1 MSASGVARIGQHSE
15 FTPLGEWMRERS
27 LFSTLTRIKYFK
39 HYPVFKVRSPLS
51 LSPGPACC
59 AQCLAA
65 HAASS
70 TQTHSRPIT
79 LRPPPPP
86 APQSFSIWR
95 KSVRAKLFA
104 QVRAR
109 IERRLFLAKPT
120 FCPSLLE
127 LAGFVAELGEVKLLA
142 GVPGHLYTLD
152 EFADLQNQHRH
163 LKAVPALE
171 RAVERAQAVLERV
184 CKEVSRQA
192 KLYKESVRD
201 EAELNDTIGV
211 NLYAQTSAERARSMV
226 AIKEE
231 KVERAR
237 TYRRVAEE
245 LSMLG
250 AFVRLADY
258 MVCEAL
264 FAKAVSTAEETLQLL
279 EAPRAAAETT
289 SAAAAKGA
297 FATAL
302 MFGDGGTTEFAPTEE
317 DFQAL
322 LSQVVLEGALTC
334 IQGVPR
340 LLLMRAFSQFFDG
353 KVTGLNPSTIIRSE
367 PHYAELRSSIES
379 LVRSDFSE
387 ARLYAQTFMDYY
399 KIYTYGKEWDGEAY
413 ARNDSK
419 RGVKAFKQDL
429 VQQRE
434 WKAEL
439 DRMKISNACGVLQVD
454 SKGMRNSLVPVTQR
468 AIDVIRQQLM
478 SATREETAA
487 ALAALRA
494 RLAELSDKPSS
505 LKDYVAFAKTHA
517 AQAADK
523 KEVQALVAG
532 VEEMF
537 EILTS
542 NEVKIQTP
550 DLVRL
555 DDLREASALFSET
568 LEGGR
573 ALLDGHRAGMMQDL
587 DSSVAALNE
596 ECIALLGSLH
606 GGGFAEP
613 ESSSKEMVQQLSG
626 LMESVAGLRGR
637 SQEYSDYF
645 ALFSR
650 PPDEFANLQLVEKE
664 LSARDAVWRT
674 LHEFELSVEGWMQGP
689 VASLSLAAIQAEVD
703 RVGQEAFRL
712 GRANKDDR
720 VVPRLRDLV
729 EGFKL
734 NMPLVEELGN
744 SALRT
749 RHWQSIFTLLGA
761 EYVVGQPFSIS
772 DLQVASIGKHLE
784 AVSRIGTAAAKEA
797 SLEKALEKME
807 ADWQGLEFRVTP
819 YKDTG
824 ACVRWE
830 QWVFCAG
837 P

>member
-1 MSASGVARIGQHSE
+1 MSASGVVRIQNGEHSE

-27 LFSTLTRIKYFK
+27 LFSTLTRIKFFK
-39 HYPVFKVRSPLS
+39 HYLVYK
-51 LSPGPACC
+51 
-59 AQCLAA
+59 
-65 HAASS
+65 
-70 TQTHSRPIT
+70 
-79 LRPPPPP
+79 
-86 APQSFSIWR
+86 SFSIWR

-142 GVPGHLYTLD
+142 GVTGHLYTLE
-152 EFADLQNQHRH
+152 EFADLQHQHRQM
-163 LKAVPALE
+163 KAVPALE

-231 KVERAR
+231 KMERAR

-264 FAKAVSTAEETLQLL
+264 FSKAVSTAEEAYQLL
-279 EAPRAAAETT
+279 QAPRAAAATI

-302 MFGDGGTTEFAPTEE
+302 MFGDSGTTVFTPTEE
-317 DFQAL
+317 DFL
-322 LSQVVLEGALTC
+322 NLMNHVVLEGALTC
-334 IQGVPR
+334 VQGVPR

-353 KVTGLNPSTIIRSE
+353 KVTGLNPSAIIRNE
-367 PHYAELRSSIES
+367 PHYVDLRSMIES
-379 LVRSDFSE
+379 LIRNDFAE
-387 ARLYAQTFMDYY
+387 ARQYAQTFMEYY
-399 KIYTYGKEWDGEAY
+399 KIYTYGKEWDGDAY
-413 ARNDSK
+413 ARNK
-419 RGVKAFKQDL
+419 RGIKAYKQDL
-429 VQQRE
+429 IQQRE
-434 WKAEL
+434 WRFEL
-439 DRMKISNACGVLQVD
+439 DRMKLGNALGVLQID
-454 SKGMRNSLVPVTQR
+454 SKGLKNSLLPVTQK
-468 AIDVIRQQLM
+468 ALEVIRQQLL
-478 SATREETAA
+478 SATREETTT
-487 ALAALRA
+487 ALASLKA

-517 AQAADK
+517 AQAAAK
-523 KEVQALVAG
+523 KEVQIMVAA
-532 VEEMF
+532 VEEMYD
-537 EILTS
+537 ILT
-542 NEVKIQTP
+542 NHEVKIQTP
-550 DLVRL
+550 DLVKL
-555 DDLREASALFSET
+555 DDLREAFAQFSDT
-568 LEGGR
+568 LESGKT
-573 ALLDGHRAGMMQDL
+573 LLDEHRAGMMQDL
-587 DSSVAALNE
+587 DKSVADLNE

-606 GGGFAEP
+606 GGGFSEP
-613 ESSSKEMVQQLSG
+613 ESSSQDMVQQLSA
-626 LMESVAGLRGR
+626 LMESVGAIRAR
-637 SQEYSDYF
+637 SQEYREYF

-664 LSARDAVWRT
+664 LSARDAIWRT
-674 LHEFELSVEGWMQGP
+674 LHEFELSVESWMQGP
-689 VASLSLAAIQAEVD
+689 VANLSLAAIQAEVD
-703 RVGQEAFRL
+703 RVGQEAFKL
-712 GRANKDDR
+712 ARANKDDR
-720 VVPRLRDLV
+720 VVFRLKDLL

-734 NMPLVEELGN
+734 NMPLVEELAN

-761 EYVVGQPFSIS
+761 EYVAGQPFSIS
-772 DLQVASIGKHLE
+772 DLQGASIDKHIE
-784 AVSRIGTAAAKEA
+784 AVSRIGSAAAKEA

-807 ADWQGLEFRVTP
+807 ADWQGIEFRVNP

-824 ACVRWE
+824 ALHPVCS
-830 QWVFCAG
+830 
-837 P
+837 